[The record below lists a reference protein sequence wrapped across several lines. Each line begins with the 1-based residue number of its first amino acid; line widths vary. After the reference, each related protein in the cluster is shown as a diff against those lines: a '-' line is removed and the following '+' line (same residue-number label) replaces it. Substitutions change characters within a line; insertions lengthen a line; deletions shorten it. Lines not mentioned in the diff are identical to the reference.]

1 MANVV
6 LDFCTSQRAVNDM
19 QSSVDSMSSRLDS
32 RIEARD
38 KSEEASKRLNDAVQ
52 ELAKQLSI
60 STEKHRAHEVRH
72 DSGSIVRFIRPSHA
86 WLFVSQEIKRQ
97 IKTTVDQLS
106 MEEAQRQRTKHQL
119 QLNIHELRAQV
130 RPRALCRSPPCAR

>member
-1 MANVV
+1 MLCRCLPTSRANVV

-72 DSGSIVRFIRPSHA
+72 DSGSIVRFFAHLMPGC
-86 WLFVSQEIKRQ
+86 
-97 IKTTVDQLS
+97 
-106 MEEAQRQRTKHQL
+106 
-119 QLNIHELRAQV
+119 
-130 RPRALCRSPPCAR
+130 LCHRKSSAKSRRRWTS